1 MSIPPQ
7 PSYENSLLRPVSL
20 TPKQQE
26 LCKRLNALYG
36 QYTEFEASASE
47 MFQGALVARQRS
59 YGNPDWVS
67 QAANSLRE
75 IIYPLW
81 SYQSKAVPDKR
92 IDALRKYGSIR
103 TDGVE
108 EKIRGVYRALNDL
121 THHSPKRDPNEIE
134 KLFPEFETVMLDA
147 LTRQTDLHRDIDK
160 FVSIRPNDEKKTELE
175 KLLVNADAVQ
185 YFYSKADE
193 NWLDWLWEN
202 GFLDIIKSGEKDE
215 ADDTYPPEFSYLM
228 RMAKTVPRKVVDI
241 MLATPMSLENFK
253 LEVVDCF
260 LSICY
265 RLPANELAPVV
276 EKIHKEGW
284 LPLVSAFD
292 KWAYIVGAL
301 FEKLENA
308 NDYGSQLLLAE
319 TMLLTR
325 PEKQIKG
332 NKLIDSPFYGD
343 LSKTP
348 IFKCLAGVGS
358 DYLVQALE
366 LTSTVMAKVVALK
379 SKEYKR
385 EGEKVF
391 DVDDQCM
398 LVDADFFELK
408 LSMDYDRAPSATDI
422 HDLAATVIKLADR
435 LIGIYYGDP
444 SKAKQIYGQY
454 IEKLPDSSAI
464 WRIRLYILTLY
475 PDIFRDELKS
485 ALFRLFEVKR
495 YFDITGGTEYMKALQ
510 KGFSVLLDKDKR
522 EYIGKLMDYFTERDR
537 KKKDKH
543 ILKLGSDILSMI
555 VDQLT
560 PEEKER
566 AKQEGFEFDPNYEPQ
581 PIIGVSE
588 TRGVTPQGPMEEDEF
603 GELPVPEIIA
613 KLQQEWT
620 PDELVAQDKG
630 GDIFNPLNAEG
641 LGRMLSDDIP
651 KRLQEYVDNA
661 TKFLNLKLKLDL
673 HYTYS
678 FLRGIEEAI
687 KRDLEGPA
695 KIDWEQL
702 INLCLAISKLGFENP
717 PARTNVE
724 YTRFG
729 GGLLIGWNGVLSAM
743 IDTLKMLLTENNGT
757 TIIDFGKYR
766 SRILTILNY
775 PLSYP
780 DPTPADERIETAQS
794 TIQRAAGEGYFV
806 TDPFTIAI
814 NSVRGRAFEALSR
827 FVYQD
832 GKRIQGETKIASD
845 TKELYEDVLKAENN
859 RALMFMFGQHLPI
872 FYSRDRDW
880 IRDLLPQIFPEE
892 PDRKH
897 LYTAAWE
904 GYLSNNLYKTIFFDP
919 AMQKL
924 YKHGVELTKSDFPQE
939 QEHFKDPDEGIADHL
954 AIAYV
959 YFEEFGL
966 TDPLFKKFW
975 YKGNPKQ
982 HASFVNFIGR
992 TIVVRNDD
1000 GHLKKEPEIKD
1011 RLRKFWVW
1019 VLKEYKH
1026 KDPKPL
1032 VEFGT
1037 WVDLKKG
1044 LYDPGWLAKR
1054 IKETLEK
1061 TGGEMDLRYM
1071 DNVKYALIRLAKE
1084 EPKDTLEIIRLYLL
1098 VGNINDTNYP
1108 NIFPWYL
1115 KDHGWYEVLE
1125 ILYENTETSSGVKT
1139 LINRLVLE
1147 GRSRF
1152 WELKKILGDET

>member
-1 MSIPPQ
+1 M
-7 PSYENSLLRPVSL
+7 N
-20 TPKQQE
+20 T
-26 LCKRLNALYG
+26 
-36 QYTEFEASASE
+36 
-47 MFQGALVARQRS
+47 
-59 YGNPDWVS
+59 
-67 QAANSLRE
+67 
-75 IIYPLW
+75 
-81 SYQSKAVPDKR
+81 
-92 IDALRKYGSIR
+92 
-103 TDGVE
+103 
-108 EKIRGVYRALNDL
+108 
-121 THHSPKRDPNEIE
+121 
-134 KLFPEFETVMLDA
+134 
-147 LTRQTDLHRDIDK
+147 
-160 FVSIRPNDEKKTELE
+160 RPNDEKKTELE

-193 NWLDWLWEN
+193 KWLDWLWEN
-202 GFLDIIKSGEKDE
+202 GFLDIIKNGENDQ
-215 ADDTYPPEFSYLM
+215 ADNRYPPEFSYLM

-253 LEVVDCF
+253 PEVVDCF
-260 LSICY
+260 LSICL

-284 LPLVSAFD
+284 LPLVGAFD

-408 LSMDYDRAPSATDI
+408 LSTDYDRAPSATDI

-454 IEKLPDSSAI
+454 IEKLPESSAI

-485 ALFRLFEVKR
+485 AFFRLFEVKR

-620 PDELVAQDKG
+620 PDELAAQDKG

-661 TKFLNLKLKLDL
+661 PKFLNPKLDL

-678 FLRGIEEAI
+678 FLRGIEETI
-687 KRDLEGPA
+687 KRDLESA
-695 KIDWEQL
+695 TRIDWEQL
-702 INLCLAISKLGFENP
+702 INLCHAVSKLGVENP
-717 PARTNVE
+717 PKRRNVE
-724 YTRFG
+724 HTPFG

-743 IDTLKMLLTENNGT
+743 IDILKILLTENNGT

-766 SRILTILNY
+766 SRILTILSY

-780 DPTPADERIETAQS
+780 DPIPADERIETAQS

-814 NSVRGRAFEALSR
+814 NSVRGRAYEVLIP

-832 GKRIQGETKIASD
+832 EKQTGGEIKIASD
-845 TKELYEDVLKAENN
+845 IRKLYENVLKDENT
-859 RALMFMFGQHLPI
+859 RALKFLFGHYLPR
-872 FYSRDRDW
+872 FYFRDRNW
-880 IRDLLPQIFPEE
+880 IRKLLPQIFPEE

-904 GYLSNNLYKTIFFDP
+904 GFLVNYLDDDLFWDLAI
-919 AMQKL
+919 QKL
-924 YKHGVELTKSDFPQE
+924 YYRGLKLTKEDFPEQ
-939 QEHFKDPDEGIADHL
+939 QEHYRNPAEGVAAHL
-954 AIAYV
+954 AIAYMYYEKFKFGHPLFDEFWQKKDDSIRAHFV
-959 YFEEFGL
+959 GFLGRSFILQDGSREFFKKYPERIGWLKEFWDWMLKNCKDSKPLAEFGL
-966 TDPLFKKFW
+966 W
-975 YKGNPKQ
+975 M
-982 HASFVNFIGR
+982 S
-992 TIVVRNDD
+992 
-1000 GHLKKEPEIKD
+1000 LKNEI
-1011 RLRKFWVW
+1011 
-1019 VLKEYKH
+1019 
-1026 KDPKPL
+1026 
-1032 VEFGT
+1032 
-1037 WVDLKKG
+1037 
-1044 LYDPGWLAKR
+1044 YDPDWLAKR
-1054 IKETLEK
+1054 IKRTLKKTKGKLGQHYYQIVKIVVPLAEK
-1061 TGGEMDLRYM
+1061 AP
-1071 DNVKYALIRLAKE
+1071 N
-1084 EPKDTLEIIRLYLL
+1084 DTLKIIRLYLL
-1098 VGNINDTNYP
+1098 EGDARENMFLLDE
-1108 NIFPWYL
+1108 
-1115 KDHGWYEVLE
+1115 GWYEALR
-1125 ILYENTETSSGVKT
+1125 ILFGNVETKLDTKV
-1139 LINRLVLE
+1139 LINQLIE
-1147 GRSRF
+1147 KHGAMF